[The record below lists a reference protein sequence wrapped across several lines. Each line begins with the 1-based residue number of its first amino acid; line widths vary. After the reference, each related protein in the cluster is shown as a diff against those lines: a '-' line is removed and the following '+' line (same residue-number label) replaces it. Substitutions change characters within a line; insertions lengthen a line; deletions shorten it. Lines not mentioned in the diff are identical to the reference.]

1 MIEKITAVNACRD
14 DLMLSKKKLQW
25 AKFARY
31 ANLALTFGITMI
43 AAVFLG
49 LYGGWW
55 VDRRLGTF
63 PVFLLIGVIL
73 GVGLGFYSLWKELA
87 GFLENKPE
95 KKPDWGNDEHKE

>member
-1 MIEKITAVNACRD
+1 MVNFCRD
-14 DLMLSKKKLQW
+14 GRILSKNKLQW

-55 VDRRLGTF
+55 LDRRLGTF
-63 PVFLLIGVIL
+63 PVFLLIGVFL
-73 GVGLGFYSLWKELA
+73 GVGIGFYSLWKELA
-87 GFLENKPE
+87 GLLGNKPE
-95 KKPDWGNDEHKE
+95 KKSDRENDE